1 MINLDDE
8 SDVLHNADNLFF
20 IPFMH
25 IWWKEHRYFYD
36 TTFCHSCKCWIHAIS
51 GEINLLNNI
60 SPLIIWWYWKK
71 KTSICLIS
79 KRRQVFSSLMISIFF
94 NYHYYFILILSLI
107 VFVYDDL
114 AQLTT
119 VNCSPTFVKRGYWW
133 YYGFD
138 EPCSWN
144 ENTFL
149 LLFICHMRNMPFV
162 LISLQVKRWNK
173 QSPLL

>member
-1 MINLDDE
+1 MNWNCSLTYFFFFLFFQIHNSEKKCSFQLMINLDDE

-79 KRRQVFSSLMISIFF
+79 KRRQVFSSLMISTFF
-94 NYHYYFILILSLI
+94 QLSLLLYFNSFSHRFRI
-107 VFVYDDL
+107 WWFGTTHDG
-114 AQLTT
+114 QLQPHF
-119 VNCSPTFVKRGYWW
+119 C
-133 YYGFD
+133 
-138 EPCSWN
+138 
-144 ENTFL
+144 
-149 LLFICHMRNMPFV
+149 
-162 LISLQVKRWNK
+162 
-173 QSPLL
+173 